1 MVLRKTKN
9 LFIRLW
15 LTKIQIF
22 FCTVFFFCKFFVRK
36 SHISENS
43 IPFKKLKNFGTMQ
56 FAPNTR
62 FQLKHFY
69 FAFLCFEY
77 YCLCIFTVGKI
88 NFISFFSM
96 NIFTLPTTEQTRSYF
111 VALNYMPLCYSGEA
125 VGLCT
130 TMEPGSKPSSGK
142 KFLLKKFFLIESK
155 AGQRVNI
162 PCCCWGLSAYC
173 DLRAPGAAGE
183 FQPIVTLCCRSK
195 GGNKI

>member
-1 MVLRKTKN
+1 
-9 LFIRLW
+9 
-15 LTKIQIF
+15 
-22 FCTVFFFCKFFVRK
+22 
-36 SHISENS
+36 
-43 IPFKKLKNFGTMQ
+43 MQ

-111 VALNYMPLCYSGEA
+111 VALNYVPLWYSGEA

-142 KFLLKKFFLIESK
+142 KFLPELKFFLIKTLLFRIFIYKGWTSP
-155 AGQRVNI
+155 AQ
-162 PCCCWGLSAYC
+162 
-173 DLRAPGAAGE
+173 PG
-183 FQPIVTLCCRSK
+183 
-195 GGNKI
+195 

>member
-1 MVLRKTKN
+1 MWA
-9 LFIRLW
+9 IDSPH
-15 LTKIQIF
+15 KI
-22 FCTVFFFCKFFVRK
+22 TAVRWKFF
-36 SHISENS
+36 SDTNM
-43 IPFKKLKNFGTMQ
+43 GTMQ

-88 NFISFFSM
+88 NFIPFFSM

-111 VALNYMPLCYSGEA
+111 VALNYVPLWYSGEA

-155 AGQRVNI
+155 AGQRVDI
-162 PCCCWGLSAYC
+162 PRRSRVLSAYC

-183 FQPIVTLCCRSK
+183 FQPIVTLGCRSK
-195 GGNKI
+195 GGHPPAQPGRVILLLLYFVTTF